1 MLPYPQLNS
10 PSDDSQSQTDPPAP
24 PDIPL
29 SIGLTEFHFILL
41 YHDRVVAV
49 GNLNEQV
56 TYEELLPLVCPP
68 HEFVMGKSDCVSI
81 QKPGEVVRGFTVD
94 NVRKTYW
101 VYTDSSLFELVV
113 SNEDRDVWKVYLEK
127 GMPDVALQYAKV
139 WSATFLTSF
148 MLRRQF

>member
-1 MLPYPQLNS
+1 
-10 PSDDSQSQTDPPAP
+10 
-24 PDIPL
+24 
-29 SIGLTEFHFILL
+29 
-41 YHDRVVAV
+41 
-49 GNLNEQV
+49 
-56 TYEELLPLVCPP
+56 
-68 HEFVMGKSDCVSI
+68 MGKSDCVSI

-139 WSATFLTSF
+139 WSATFLTFF